1 MNSRIY
7 IIDACALIDAS
18 KNYPLSKKTFQSI
31 WDKIAEMFEEG
42 TLMSSAE
49 IFDEVKDK
57 DISDWLKS
65 YKSSFVPIDESI
77 QKTTKE
83 ILEKFPN
90 MIICLDGELGS
101 GKTVFTKG
109 IANALGIK
117 ETITSPTFTIIK
129 EYDGELPLY
138 HMDVY
143 RLDGNTEGVG
153 IEEYF
158 TKGGVVVIEW
168 AETIKDILPDERLE
182 IKFKIVDENKRVLV
196 LTPYGKK
203 YEDLCEA
210 VL

>member
-1 MNSRIY
+1 MEY
-7 IIDACALIDAS
+7 
-18 KNYPLSKKTFQSI
+18 
-31 WDKIAEMFEEG
+31 KITTRSEMETIEIAQNFE
-42 TLMSSAE
+42 S
-49 IFDEVKDK
+49 
-57 DISDWLKS
+57 
-65 YKSSFVPIDESI
+65 
-77 QKTTKE
+77 
-83 ILEKFPN
+83 EKFPN

-117 ETITSPTFTIIK
+117 ESITSPTFSIIK

-143 RLDGNTEGVG
+143 KLDGNTDGVG

-168 AETIKDILPDERLE
+168 ASTIKDILPEERLD
-182 IKFKIVDENKRVLV
+182 IKFKVIDETKRMII
-196 LTPYGKK
+196 LTPHGKK